1 MSNNSTEHRIGCFTT
16 FFGFIGVLFLLFLL
30 TVTFVTIQAGSKNQ
44 STSAT
49 QKATSA
55 PTASPTA
62 TAPADDALSWA
73 KYYASLY
80 ETRDIDITGVD
91 ITTTDQFGTYITV
104 DLDILCDHSDTKL
117 QFSHF
122 NKVIIDISEAMSK
135 HTGFDSLWFTA
146 KDTFVNK
153 YGEYSKIVTISAD
166 YSIAT
171 LKRINYDY
179 HRSFAY
185 TTPTAFIECADT
197 HFVHQG
203 YNLSK

>member
-1 MSNNSTEHRIGCFTT
+1 MK
-16 FFGFIGVLFLLFLL
+16 FIAYVALVLLLFFL
-30 TVTFVTIQAGSKNQ
+30 FASSNKASPSASK
-44 STSAT
+44 AP
-49 QKATSA
+49 SA
-55 PTASPTA
+55 PTAIPTS

-179 HRSFAY
+179 HRSFSY